1 MQEIRCEF
9 CHQNIEKS
17 VYFAHREQHLELRSD
32 GQQTDYATLPPEER
46 EVSDLAGVPQVY
58 IHRRCGGATGM
69 PEEIIRSY
77 LVNPYLYYSD
87 QTYCAGCGKHIP
99 NRECEWAET
108 GENLQVYMNRLRDE
122 KPEHRP
128 NFLMR
133 LALGVVKRF
142 I

>member
-9 CHQNIEKS
+9 CHQQFEKS
-17 VYFAHREQHLELRSD
+17 AYFAHRKQHLKLKND
-32 GQQTDYATLPPEER
+32 GQQTDYATLPPEAR
-46 EVSDLAGVPQVY
+46 GDDDLSGVPQIY
-58 IHRRCGGATGM
+58 LHRQCGSETGM

-87 QTYCAGCGKHIP
+87 QTYCAGCAKHIP
-99 NRECEWAET
+99 NRECVWTET
-108 GENLQVYMNRLRDE
+108 GENLQTYMNRLRAA
-122 KPEHRP
+122 KPEFRP
-128 NFLMR
+128 GFLMR